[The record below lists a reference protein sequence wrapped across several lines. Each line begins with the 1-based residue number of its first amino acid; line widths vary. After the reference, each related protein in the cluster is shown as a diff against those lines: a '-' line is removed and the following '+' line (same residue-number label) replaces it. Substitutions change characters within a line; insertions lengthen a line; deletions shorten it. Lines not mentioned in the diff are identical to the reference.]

1 MPLVEVGTQKRH
13 CSDYYKSFSKWSN
26 NSGNLDITLYR
37 VIWNIFPLN
46 FRRFTFLLIWPKI
59 SVFWEKISFKW
70 GGVIFYERY
79 SFRFKWFRTYLRP
92 FLVQKQQV
100 LGHMKYSP
108 IDHQS
113 ILLEIYKKMSYFW
126 EKISFKWGGVIFY
139 ERYSFRCKW
148 FRTYLRPF
156 LGQKQQVLG
165 HMKYS
170 PIDLQP
176 IQWQFCLKT
185 VILVSFFA
193 LVGLHRARYTK
204 KTFIRDL

>member
-1 MPLVEVGTQKRH
+1 MNFTQ
-13 CSDYYKSFSKWSN
+13 
-26 NSGNLDITLYR
+26 
-37 VIWNIFPLN
+37 
-46 FRRFTFLLIWPKI
+46 FTFRIFWPKI
-59 SVFWEKISFKW
+59 SFFLDKISFKRP
-70 GGVIFYERY
+70 GADFSERH
-79 SFRFKWFRTYLRP
+79 SFRCKWFRTYLGP
-92 FLVQKQQV
+92 FCNKKQQV

-113 ILLEIYKKMSYFW
+113 IPLEIHQKMPFFW
-126 EKISFKWGGVIFY
+126 DKISFKRPGADFY
-139 ERYSFRCKW
+139 ERHSFRCKW

-156 LGQKQQVLG
+156 LVQKQQVLG

-185 VILVSFFA
+185 VILVRFFA

-204 KTFIRDL
+204 KTFIREL